1 MPTPPAVT
9 YWDYLR
15 LPELLALQGGLEGN
29 DVEISEDELHFIVVH
44 QVFEL
49 WFKLM
54 LRELRLAR
62 DKMAA
67 PWVEEETVPYVVHHL
82 RRINEILRLAA
93 EQFRVM
99 ETLTPQDFLAF
110 RSKLGTAS
118 GFQSFQMRQIEAI
131 LGLQPEQRAMQGHTD
146 PLHSLQAAVK
156 HARSGTPLLAR
167 VLETRQETS
176 LREALHAWLSRT
188 PIQGSYPTDP
198 DDPRVVEGFLQAY
211 LEALQQHQNAQ
222 MAHLLADG
230 SNPAAVR
237 AQFAAMLDSART
249 FLTAADVPEA
259 ADRSR
264 TCRIR
269 AGLLFIESYRDL
281 PLLAWPRLLID
292 TVVEME
298 ELFVLWRTRHA
309 RMVERVIGRRV
320 GTGGSSGVD
329 YLDETARYRIFPELW
344 AVRTLLLPRA
354 VLPPLQKPEV
364 YSFAV
369 EQQPLAAGH
378 DSSPGQPTTRRG
390 RRRQ

>member
-1 MPTPPAVT
+1 MPTSQGTT

-15 LPELLALQGGLEGN
+15 LPELLDLQGGLEGN
-29 DVEISEDELHFIVVH
+29 DAQLSEDELHFIVVH

-67 PWVEEETVPYVVHHL
+67 PWVEEETIPYVVHHL
-82 RRINEILRLAA
+82 RRVNEIFRLAV

-118 GFQSFQMRQIEAI
+118 GFQSFQMREIEAI
-131 LGLQPEQRAMQGHTD
+131 MGLAPDQRAAQGHTD
-146 PLHSLQAAVK
+146 PLQSLQAAVK
-156 HARSGTPLLAR
+156 QAQAGAPLLAR
-167 VLETRQETS
+167 VLQARQDTS
-176 LREALHAWLSRT
+176 LRQALHAWLFRT
-188 PIQGSYPTDP
+188 PIQGSRPTDP
-198 DDPRVVEGFLQAY
+198 DDASVVENFLQAY
-211 LEALQQHQNAQ
+211 LAALDQHQSAQ
-222 MAHLLADG
+222 MAPLLADPRQA
-230 SNPAAVR
+230 SAVR
-237 AQFAAMLDSART
+237 AQFAAMLDSAQA
-249 FLTAADVPEA
+249 FLHATDVPDEQE
-259 ADRSR
+259 RPQVQ
-264 TCRIR
+264 RIR
-269 AGLLFIESYRDL
+269 AGILFIESYRDL

-354 VLPPLQKPEV
+354 TLPPLQKSAV
-364 YSFAV
+364 YSFVA
-369 EQQPLAAGH
+369 EHQTSTPGNGRAA
-378 DSSPGQPTTRRG
+378 DTPAT
-390 RRRQ
+390 